1 MPTRVTFYSD
11 FVWPFCFVAERSSL
25 VRLQDEY
32 DVEIDWR
39 GFELHPGTPRG
50 GQPLAEKFGAARVP
64 AMKEHL
70 RRFAGAFGV
79 EGMRV
84 PDRIPNTRRALAL
97 AEWARSEARLEPLRD
112 ALMAAHWRDGKD
124 LEAPAVLAACAAE
137 AGLDPAA
144 ARAAVDDPAWHAKVD
159 AMGAEAARA
168 GVTGIPT
175 LFVGSSVVVG
185 CQPWP
190 EIAAA
195 AEAGGAR
202 RRA

>member
-1 MPTRVTFYSD
+1 
-11 FVWPFCFVAERSSL
+11 
-25 VRLQDEY
+25 
-32 DVEIDWR
+32 VEIDWR

-50 GQPLAEKFGAARVP
+50 GQPLVEKFGAARVP

-70 RRFAGAFGV
+70 RRFAAAFGV

-97 AEWARSEARLEPLRD
+97 AEWARAEGRLAPLRV
-112 ALMAAHWRDGKD
+112 AVMAAHWRDGKD
-124 LEAPAVLAACAAE
+124 IEDPAVLAACAAE
-137 AGLDPAA
+137 AGLDPEA
-144 ARAAVDDPAWHAKVD
+144 ARAAVDDPAWQAKVD
-159 AMGAEAARA
+159 AMGADAARA

-175 LFVGSSVVVG
+175 VFVGSSVVVG